1 MLDYTVNSM
10 STASS
15 PSTYDE
21 LNMIHQKV
29 QTPKCVLIFTKQN
42 QNFHKSAKK
51 AKKIP
56 KNLTSSNFYH
66 VSFGTSPLATQPFWF
81 TSTSNYP
88 TFQRQDYAE
97 LRAKGMGSLVRAMEK
112 SGKSKQV
119 GDVPLGADVG
129 LDVLMEVRIN
139 GLVHLL
145 INGVY
150 WGYNPLILTFYS
162 FFETS
167 KRGEPK
173 TSG

>member
-1 MLDYTVNSM
+1 
-10 STASS
+10 
-15 PSTYDE
+15 
-21 LNMIHQKV
+21 
-29 QTPKCVLIFTKQN
+29 
-42 QNFHKSAKK
+42 
-51 AKKIP
+51 
-56 KNLTSSNFYH
+56 
-66 VSFGTSPLATQPFWF
+66 
-81 TSTSNYP
+81 
-88 TFQRQDYAE
+88 
-97 LRAKGMGSLVRAMEK
+97 MGSLVRAMEK

-162 FFETS
+162 FSETS